1 MIREINEESSHF
13 TEGNKDQSGSDSS
26 GQMPVHKIVQAQVD
40 DLKISTDQLK
50 PIPLYHPQFQ
60 NPSVILNQL
69 YSFEEENKRNTRIK
83 RFYVPLEYQSLY
95 HLLLFPYYLMYPGFI
110 WLIDYIVI
118 LRHYLDFN
126 I

>member
-26 GQMPVHKIVQAQVD
+26 DQMPVHKIVQAQVD

-60 NPSVILNQL
+60 NPSVIFK
-69 YSFEEENKRNTRIK
+69 SII
-83 RFYVPLEYQSLY
+83 
-95 HLLLFPYYLMYPGFI
+95 FI
-110 WLIDYIVI
+110 
-118 LRHYLDFN
+118 
-126 I
+126 